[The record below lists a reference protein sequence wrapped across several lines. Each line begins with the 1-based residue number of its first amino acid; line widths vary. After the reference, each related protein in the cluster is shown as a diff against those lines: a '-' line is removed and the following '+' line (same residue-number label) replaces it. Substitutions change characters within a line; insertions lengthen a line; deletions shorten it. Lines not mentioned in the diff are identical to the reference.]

1 MPKWLKWTL
10 TAVVFIGL
18 TIGLIILTSN
28 DGVKECIKAAIASV
42 GWFGYI
48 LYILIQIIVT
58 TAFCF
63 APGTTFMFGC
73 IAGQIFT
80 LPVGLIL
87 SIIGCWISSMIMFL
101 IGRYGGEKLIDWLV
115 GKEDRIKAQNLISD
129 RATVLVPVML
139 ACPFFPDDA
148 LCMVSGM
155 TKMNFW
161 YFSVMSLITRS
172 IGVSVTVVLVNKG
185 MIDPNDDQALLHKFI
200 SVMGNNPVLWI
211 MLVNLIIL
219 DVYAVWKLSSKV
231 EQILKRRR
239 GENNEEHTIDRK

>member
-18 TIGLIILTSN
+18 TLALYFIGFKGDWIQPL
-28 DGVKECIKAAIASV
+28 VQQA
-42 GWFGYI
+42 GWFGFI
-48 LYILIQIIVT
+48 LYILIQVT
-58 TAFCF
+58 ITTLCCF
-63 APGTTFMFGC
+63 VPATTFTFTLMSV
-73 IAGQIFT
+73 QIFKSY
-80 LPVGLIL
+80 GLWVPIL
-87 SIIGCWISSMIMFL
+87 ISVLGCWISSIVMFL
-101 IGRYGGEKLIDWLV
+101 VGRYGGTKLVDWLV

-172 IGVSVTVVLVNKG
+172 VGVISTAFLGNEK
-185 MIDPNDDQALLHKFI
+185 ITDYIKSAL
-200 SVMGNNPVLWI
+200 GNNVILWI

>member
-18 TIGLIILTSN
+18 TLALYFIGFNGDWIQSL
-28 DGVKECIKAAIASV
+28 VQQA
-42 GWFGYI
+42 GWFGFV
-48 LYILIQIIVT
+48 LYILIQVIIT
-58 TAFCF
+58 TLCCF
-63 APGTTFMFGC
+63 VPATTFSFT
-73 IAGQIFT
+73 ILSVQIFKSYGLW
-80 LPVGLIL
+80 LPILI
-87 SIIGCWISSMIMFL
+87 SIIGCWISSMVMFL
-101 IGRYGGEKLIDWLV
+101 VGRYGGTKLVDWLV
-115 GKEDRIKAQNLISD
+115 GKEDRIKAQNLVSD

-139 ACPFFPDDA
+139 TCPFFPDDA

-172 IGVSVTVVLVNKG
+172 VGVVSTAFLGNEKTTDY
-185 MIDPNDDQALLHKFI
+185 IKSAL
-200 SVMGNNPVLWI
+200 GNNVILWI
-211 MLVNLIIL
+211 MLVNLIIF
-219 DVYAVWKLSSKV
+219 DIYAVWKLSSKV

>member
-10 TAVVFIGL
+10 TVVVFVGL
-18 TIGLIILTSN
+18 TVGLIILTSN
-28 DGVKECIKAAIASV
+28 DDVKEWIKAAIASV

-48 LYILIQIIVT
+48 LYILIQIIIT

-73 IAGQIFT
+73 IAGLIFT

-115 GKEDRIKAQNLISD
+115 GKEDRIKAQNLVSD

-148 LCMVSGM
+148 ICMVSGM

-161 YFSVMSLITRS
+161 YFAIMSLFTRS
-172 IGVSVTVVLVNKG
+172 IGVSVTVILVNKKI
-185 MIDPNDDQALLHKFI
+185 IDPNDDQALLHKFI

-211 MLVNLIIL
+211 MLVNLIIF

-231 EQILKRRR
+231 EQILKRKR
-239 GENNEEHTIDRK
+239 GEKNEEHTIDRE

>member
-18 TIGLIILTSN
+18 TVGLIILTSN
-28 DGVKECIKAAIASV
+28 DGVKEWIKAAIASV

-73 IAGQIFT
+73 IAGQIFI

-87 SIIGCWISSMIMFL
+87 SIIGCWISSTIMFL

-211 MLVNLIIL
+211 MLVNLIIF